1 MEREDR
7 GLRIYADLAEAPD
20 IDLASLTW
28 TNTTSHESGGEAIL
42 VADLPDGGAV
52 VRKLAD
58 SGGIVFTAAGWACF
72 RDSVTRG
79 DYDRD

>member
-1 MEREDR
+1 MEQDR
-7 GLRIYADLAEAPD
+7 GLHIYADLAEAPD

-28 TNTTSHESGGEAIL
+28 TNTTSPESGGEAIL

-52 VRKLAD
+52 VRKQAD

-72 RDSVTRG
+72 TASASRG
-79 DYDRD
+79 DYDVG